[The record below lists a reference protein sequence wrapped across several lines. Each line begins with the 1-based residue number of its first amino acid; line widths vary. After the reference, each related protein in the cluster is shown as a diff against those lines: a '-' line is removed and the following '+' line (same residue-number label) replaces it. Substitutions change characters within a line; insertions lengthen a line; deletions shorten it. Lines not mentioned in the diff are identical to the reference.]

1 MMWSM
6 IIEGYNIRVNAINND
21 QLWSYIKTS

>member
-6 IIEGYNIRVNAINND
+6 IIEGYNIRVNVINND